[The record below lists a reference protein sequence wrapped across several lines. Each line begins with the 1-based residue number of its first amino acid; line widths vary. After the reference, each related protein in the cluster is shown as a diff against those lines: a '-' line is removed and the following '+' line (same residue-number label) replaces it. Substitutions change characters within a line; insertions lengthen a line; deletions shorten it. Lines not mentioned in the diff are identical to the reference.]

1 MVYLDFRKTET
12 LPENKFDKL
21 SKYTSIIDFLQL
33 YSGTPTVVSQK
44 QCIIHH
50 GNKYKIVFDLWILV
64 LLLIVSLIVPVRL
77 AFAEKDSN
85 DWFIFYIIT
94 DTFFFIDIVLTFFT
108 SVTDEKKVYE
118 ITDKKVIAK
127 KYLKGWFWVDLI
139 SILPIDILMK
149 SDEQ

>member
-1 MVYLDFRKTET
+1 MYLDFKKTET

-21 SKYTSIIDFLQL
+21 TRYTSIIDFLQL
-33 YSGTPTVVSQK
+33 YSGTPTPVVQK
-44 QCIIHH
+44 KCIIHH
-50 GNKYKIVFDLWILV
+50 GNKYKIVFDLWILL

-77 AFAEKDSN
+77 AFAEKDSS
-85 DWFIFYIIT
+85 DWFMFYIIT
-94 DTFFFIDIVLTFFT
+94 DTFFFVDIVLTFFT

-127 KYLKGWFWVDLI
+127 KYLKGWFWVDVI
-139 SILPIDILMK
+139 SILPLDILMK